1 MTHVCCP
8 SCRLRFTRSA
18 AAYLV
23 ACPLCGGP
31 PRPVSSAELALGFRL
46 LSDDDGL
53 DELPQAVAVVMPV
66 PPPGEPQ

>member
-1 MTHVCCP
+1 
-8 SCRLRFTRSA
+8 
-18 AAYLV
+18 V

-31 PRPVSSAELALGFRL
+31 PRSVSSAELALGFRL